1 MTSYAHTYLEIKA
14 QAVIDSFKRLGKAEC
29 VVDSLESRRDCERAM
44 TALEEVLGRND
55 RHVLMADP
63 FQLTVPQADVFYRHA
78 RYGVTDS
85 HKIQL
90 LNLNHALARAQQHED

>member
-14 QAVIDSFKRLGKAEC
+14 QALIDSFERLGDATA
-29 VVDSLESRRDCERAM
+29 VTDNLVARRDCEHAM
-44 TALEEVLGRND
+44 TALKEVLGRND

-90 LNLNHALARAQQHED
+90 LNVNHALARAQQHED

>member
-14 QAVIDSFKRLGKAEC
+14 QAVIDAFRALGKAKDVLENLEC
-29 VVDSLESRRDCERAM
+29 RRDCERAM
-44 TALEEVLGRND
+44 ETLEEVLGRND

-63 FQLTVPQADVFYRHA
+63 FQLTVPQSDVFYRHA
-78 RYGVTDS
+78 RYGVDDS